1 MSYLQEAMYH
11 KMNGDDDRA
20 LVYLELASMH
30 SGVINKNS
38 YIKRYLSPQTK
49 WTKRALLE
57 GCIPGV
63 MFPAK
68 LRMNF
73 MQWLGVDIDTYNLT
87 DEEKT
92 LINNL

>member
-1 MSYLQEAMYH
+1 
-11 KMNGDDDRA
+11 
-20 LVYLELASMH
+20 
-30 SGVINKNS
+30 
-38 YIKRYLSPQTK
+38 
-49 WTKRALLE
+49 
-57 GCIPGV
+57 

-92 LINNL
+92 LINDDKL